1 MKTSSS
7 SSQGIGARLGRAF
20 LLQATFISVAAVV
33 GVFVAG
39 ALLERL
45 LIREALRDEAAHF
58 WEQSL
63 TRPDFPLPS
72 THNLTGYMGDV
83 PDALRPLGLGYH
95 PWRHD
100 AVEYLVYVS
109 EREGRRLYLTFDR
122 SSVGRLAAYY
132 GLAPLALVLLVLY
145 LSTWLGFRASRRAV
159 SPVMALARSV
169 RQLDPNAPDPAVF
182 EPDHLPFGAD
192 DEVGELSAALA
203 RFAQRINE
211 FMERERHFTRDAS
224 HELRSPLTVIRM
236 ASDVLLQG
244 TSLGE
249 SERRTVER
257 IRRSALDMEE
267 LTAAFLLLARESET
281 GLPMETVCIND
292 VVAAELERAQ
302 PLAEGRP
309 VALQL
314 DARCRLSLRAPE
326 KVLSALLGNLLRNAF
341 AYTDAGTVRVEIHP
355 DAVVIEDTGVG
366 LPAGRYRD
374 MEQPF
379 VRGSSA
385 RPGYGVGLTIVRRLS
400 DRFGWPVEFTSQAG
414 VGTRAR
420 VAFTGATATPLEG

>member
-1 MKTSSS
+1 M
-7 SSQGIGARLGRAF
+7 
-20 LLQATFISVAAVV
+20 LQATFISVAAVV
-33 GVFVAG
+33 GVLVAG

-58 WEQSL
+58 WEQRL

-72 THNLTGYMGDV
+72 TRNLTGYMGDV

-95 PWRHD
+95 SWQHD

-109 EREGRRLYLTFDR
+109 ERQGGRLYLTFDR

-145 LSTWLGFRASRRAV
+145 LSTWLGFRASRRAL

-182 EPDHLPFGAD
+182 EPARLPMGAD

-203 RFAQRINE
+203 WFAHRLNE
-211 FMERERHFTRDAS
+211 YTERERHFTRDAS
-224 HELRSPLTVIRM
+224 HELRSPLTVIQM

-249 SERRTVER
+249 PERRAVER
-257 IRRSALDMEE
+257 IRRSARDMEE
-267 LTAAFLLLARESET
+267 LTAAFLLLARESEV
-281 GLPMETVCIND
+281 GLPTETVSIND
-292 VVAAELERAQ
+292 VVATELERAL

-309 VALQL
+309 VALQV
-314 DARCRLSLRAPE
+314 DARCCLSINAPE
-326 KVLSALLGNLLRNAF
+326 KVLSVLLGNLLRNAV
-341 AYTDAGTVRVEIHP
+341 AYTNAGRVRVEIQA

-366 LPAGRYRD
+366 LPEGRIRE
-374 MEQPF
+374 MGQPF
-379 VRGSSA
+379 VRGSTG

-400 DRFGWPVEFTSQAG
+400 DRFGWPVEFTSQVG
-414 VGTRAR
+414 VGTRVR
-420 VAFTGATATPLEG
+420 ITFPGASATPLES

>member
-1 MKTSSS
+1 M
-7 SSQGIGARLGRAF
+7 
-20 LLQATFISVAAVV
+20 LQATFISVAAVV
-33 GVFVAG
+33 GVLVAG

-58 WEQSL
+58 WEQRL

-72 THNLTGYMGDV
+72 TRNLTGYMGDV

-95 PWRHD
+95 SWQHD

-109 EREGRRLYLTFDR
+109 ERQGRRLYLTFDR

-145 LSTWLGFRASRRAV
+145 LSTWLGFRASRRAL

-182 EPDHLPFGAD
+182 EPARLPMGAD

-203 RFAQRINE
+203 WFAHRLNE
-211 FMERERHFTRDAS
+211 YTERERHFTRDAS
-224 HELRSPLTVIRM
+224 HELRSPLTVIQM

-249 SERRTVER
+249 PERRAVER
-257 IRRSALDMEE
+257 IRRSARDMEE
-267 LTAAFLLLARESET
+267 LTAAFLLLARESEV
-281 GLPMETVCIND
+281 GLPTETVSIND
-292 VVAAELERAQ
+292 VVATELERAL

-309 VALQL
+309 VALQV
-314 DARCRLSLRAPE
+314 DARCCLSINAPE
-326 KVLSALLGNLLRNAF
+326 KVLSVLLGNLLRNAV
-341 AYTDAGTVRVEIHP
+341 AYTNAGRVRVEIQA

-366 LPAGRYRD
+366 LPEGRIRE
-374 MEQPF
+374 MGQPF
-379 VRGSSA
+379 VRGSTG

-400 DRFGWPVEFTSQAG
+400 DRFGWPVEFTSQVG
-414 VGTRAR
+414 VGTRVR
-420 VAFTGATATPLEG
+420 ITFPGASATPLES